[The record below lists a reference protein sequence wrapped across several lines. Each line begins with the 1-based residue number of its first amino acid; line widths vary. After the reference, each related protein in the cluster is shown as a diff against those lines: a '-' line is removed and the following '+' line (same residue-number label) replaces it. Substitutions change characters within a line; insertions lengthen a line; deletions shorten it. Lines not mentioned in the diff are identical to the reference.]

1 MSGARSR
8 AAVPTAGS
16 AAPTASA
23 VSGPSSGPGPLE
35 SALRRRRGEGAKLLV
50 PYVTGGLGQDWPAV
64 IEAVVA
70 AGADA
75 VEVGIPFSD
84 PVMDGPVIQDASARA
99 LAAGATPGA
108 IIDAL
113 GRLRPGAPTAVM
125 TYYNLIFR
133 GGHRRMA
140 SLLADAGVAAAILP
154 DLPLDE
160 SEDWTA
166 AADHFGVETVM
177 LAAPTTSDAR
187 LVAICERSRGFV
199 YGVGLMGVTGERSA
213 LAASASVMAKRL
225 KAVTDKPVLIG
236 VGISSPAQ
244 AVEAC
249 LEADG
254 VVVGS
259 ALVRRLLDG
268 AGPEG
273 AAELVGRFRA
283 ALDAG

>member
-1 MSGARSR
+1 MSQSAPAGATPGGAPPP
-8 AAVPTAGS
+8 AAAG
-16 AAPTASA
+16 
-23 VSGPSSGPGPLE
+23 VFGPSSGPGPLE
-35 SALRRRRGEGAKLLV
+35 SALRRRRAEGAKLLV
-50 PYVTGGLGQDWPAV
+50 PYVTGGLGEDWPAV

-84 PVMDGPVIQDASARA
+84 PVIDGPVIQEASAQA
-99 LAAGATPGA
+99 LAAGATPGTV
-108 IIDAL
+108 IDAL
-113 GRLRPGAPTAVM
+113 GRLRLGAPMAVM

-140 SLLADAGVAAAILP
+140 SLLAEAGVAGAILP

-160 SEDWTA
+160 SEDWAA

-187 LVAICERSRGFV
+187 LAAICERSRGFV
-199 YGVGLMGVTGERSA
+199 YGIGLMGVTGQRTA
-213 LAASASVMAKRL
+213 LAASASIMAKRL

-244 AVEAC
+244 AVEVC
-249 LEADG
+249 QEADG
-254 VVVGS
+254 VAVGS

-268 AGPEG
+268 GGPEG
-273 AAELVGRFRA
+273 AAELVGQFRA